1 MATTPNYSFFDDVN
15 QFVDKAAKHTGHP
28 SGLIQQI
35 KECNSIYKFHFP
47 IQLED
52 GTYQVLEAYRVQHSH
67 HKTPVKGG
75 IRYAETVNED
85 EVKALAALMSYK
97 CALVNVPF
105 GGAKGGIKINARQYN
120 TEMLERITR
129 RYTAELIKKNFIG
142 PAIDVPAPDYGTGAR
157 EMAWIAD
164 TYSTFKPDE
173 VNSNGC
179 VTGKPLSQ
187 SGVRGRTEAT
197 GTGVMFGLREAV
209 SYKEDMDAL
218 GLTTG
223 LEGKRV
229 IVQGF
234 GNVGYYS
241 AKALQDQ
248 GAVIIGIA
256 EYEGGVYDENG
267 LDVEELFNHRKETK
281 SILNYKN
288 ARNVQNSTEML
299 EWECDIL
306 VPAALENQITEE
318 NAPRVKAKIIGEG
331 ANGPVTPEAE
341 VILRQKGSM
350 IIPDMYMNAGGV
362 TVSYFEWLK
371 NLSRVSFGKMDRRYQ
386 ELNNLRMVNAI
397 EKSSGTTLSDEM
409 KKNIVK
415 GASERDLV
423 MSGLEETMVTA
434 YTEVRE
440 TMKRKN
446 LTSMRTAAF
455 TVSINRIAIS
465 YLDLGIFP

>member
-1 MATTPNYSFFDDVN
+1 MATTSNYSFFDDVN

-28 SGLIQQI
+28 SGLIKQI
-35 KECNSIYKFHFP
+35 KECNSIYKFYFP

-105 GGAKGGIKINARQYN
+105 GGAKGGIKMNARQYN

-164 TYSTFKPDE
+164 TYSTFNPDD

-223 LEGKRV
+223 LQGKRV

-241 AKALQDQ
+241 AKALQDE

-267 LDVEELFNHRKETK
+267 IDVEDLFKHRKETK

-288 ARNVQNSTEML
+288 AKNVQDSTEML

-306 VPAALENQITEE
+306 VPAALENQITQE

-341 VILRQKGSM
+341 AILLQKGALV
-350 IIPDMYMNAGGV
+350 IPDMYMNAGGV

-386 ELNNLRMVNAI
+386 ELNNLRMVQAI

-409 KKNIVK
+409 RKNIVK

-434 YTEVRE
+434 YTEVRD

-465 YLDLGIFP
+465 YMDLGIFP